1 VKAGATFDLNGKTLA
16 LTGLAGAGAVNNG
29 AALSV
34 TGSIAPGDGG
44 GVGTLTL
51 AATPASLV
59 GAQLAIT
66 VLTNGVSD
74 RLHVEG
80 DLDLEGMTLVLDDP
94 VPGDQSQAYV
104 VASCTGA
111 LLGEFESVVQEPSK
125 WRIVYAPESKQVLV
139 DYRRASMFI
148 MR

>member
-1 VKAGATFDLNGKTLA
+1 MKKT
-16 LTGLAGAGAVNNG
+16 TYLAGVVIGTACLAFGQAPLTITGA
-29 AALSV
+29 
-34 TGSIAPGDGG
+34 IAPGDGG

-51 AATPASLV
+51 AVAPASLA

-94 VPGDQSQAYV
+94 VPGDQSQ
-104 VASCTGA
+104 G
-111 LLGEFESVVQEPSK
+111 LRRRELRG
-125 WRIVYAPESKQVLV
+125 
-139 DYRRASMFI
+139 RASGRVRI
-148 MR
+148 GRAAAVQVARRVRA